1 MPFSLGSYLL
11 GVATVLGALA
21 FGFGGGVLLTHTAMK
36 ESPARRKKVER
47 LVRAEPETSAT
58 QASAAQTP
66 APTQVTPDQSVS
78 SVKQD
83 AAPAEQPV
91 AVSADPV
98 PAAPKPDA
106 TRKPVRKAPKQ
117 IQAARVQQPKHVEQ
131 IERAEAKPVEPREA
145 DRSRSRRYVERT
157 QPGDAPRMRQRGF
170 MVQEELSQDA
180 IPSRSLQRNLPL
192 FAGFFGR
199 PADANE

>member
-21 FGFGGGVLLTHTAMK
+21 FGFGDGVLLTHTAMK
-36 ESPARRKKVER
+36 ESPARQKKVER

-106 TRKPVRKAPKQ
+106 TRKPVREAPKQ

-145 DRSRSRRYVERT
+145 DRSRARRYVERP
-157 QPGDAPRMRQRGF
+157 QPGDAPRMMQRGF
-170 MVQEELSQDA
+170 VVQEE
-180 IPSRSLQRNLPL
+180 PLQHL

>member
-36 ESPARRKKVER
+36 ESPARQKKVER
-47 LVRAEPETSAT
+47 LVRAEPETSAAT
-58 QASAAQTP
+58 QAPAAQTP
-66 APTQVTPDQSVS
+66 APTTPPDGL
-78 SVKQD
+78 KQN

-106 TRKPVRKAPKQ
+106 TRKPVREAPKQ